1 MLTCC
6 SFLDVCAPLYDLEDL
21 SVLAL
26 YESSEFPIY
35 QVSVSVNPYNPES
48 SKRKNSRNMKTRSHR
63 KKKKKRLHFK
73 SLALLKQARLISG
86 FIWMVIQY
94 RIVTTYSNIHTT
106 TWMKGFNLNGHAL
119 FATKSFRFII
129 KSIRCNQLF
138 VLNSLK
144 QFRMNYKR

>member
-86 FIWMVIQY
+86 FI
-94 RIVTTYSNIHTT
+94 
-106 TWMKGFNLNGHAL
+106 
-119 FATKSFRFII
+119 
-129 KSIRCNQLF
+129 
-138 VLNSLK
+138 
-144 QFRMNYKR
+144 